1 MKRMRV
7 LPAVLSLLVCL
18 SCVCLPAQAA
28 DAAADVGA
36 DIYIS
41 VPRTQVFEG
50 DKLDVTVTLSRALQN
65 VVSFDWQLRF
75 DDTLFTLQ
83 SAAIGTSHADMRVS
97 LLKTDA
103 DGAYYSISYVDRT
116 SAGSVLQA
124 GTVCTLT
131 FRAAEHL
138 TDDRTGTF
146 SLVSEGV
153 YDAAF
158 DAISVSAGEAAAV
171 KVRRV
176 LPEKLV
182 IDKLPD
188 KTSYRYKDR
197 LDTTGIQLSLVYNNG
212 KTEPV
217 NSGYACTPTEF
228 AVQSGLPMFG
238 LQGTVP
244 VTVSYEGLQTAFNVQ
259 VRLTALQWIIK
270 IVLFGWL
277 WY

>member
-1 MKRMRV
+1 MKLKRI
-7 LPAVLSLLVCL
+7 LPTVLSLMLFLHCF
-18 SCVCLPAQAA
+18 CLPAQAA
-28 DAAADVGA
+28 DAAAGERADVNL
-36 DIYIS
+36 S
-41 VPRTQVFEG
+41 VPQTQVFEG
-50 DKLDVTVTLSRALQN
+50 DTLDVTVTLARTLQN

-116 SAGSVLQA
+116 SAGSTLHA

-131 FRAAEHL
+131 FRAADAL
-138 TDDRTGTF
+138 TDDRIGAF

-158 DAISVSAGEAAAV
+158 DAIPVLAGEAAAV
-171 KVRRV
+171 RVRRV

-182 IDKLPD
+182 VDKLPD
-188 KTSYRYKDR
+188 KTSYRYKDS
-197 LDTTGIQLSLVYNNG
+197 LDTTGMQVSLVYNNG

-217 NSGYACTPTEF
+217 NSGCTCTPMAFT
-228 AVQSGLPMFG
+228 VQSGLPMFG

-244 VTVSYEGLQTAFNVQ
+244 VTVSYEGLQTTFNIQ